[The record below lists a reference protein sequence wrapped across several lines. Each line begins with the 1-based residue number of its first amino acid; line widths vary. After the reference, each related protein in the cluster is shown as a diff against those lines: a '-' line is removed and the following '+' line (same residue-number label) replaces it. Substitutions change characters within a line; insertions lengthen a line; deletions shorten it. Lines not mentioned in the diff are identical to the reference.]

1 MRDELRNAMNEISDR
16 HIAEAAQPPRRNRLP
31 YRLGAMAAALALVMF
46 AAFTALD
53 RGSGPDSVTD
63 PTFVRLQQETQ
74 PYSISA
80 VPLSCRIAAPEY
92 PEQTA
97 YPDFDEYENFNDY
110 DEALSLWKAS
120 QATQYDQADGYADSL
135 ETYFKE
141 SIPVFL
147 DSQDENAVCS
157 PLNIYMALAMLAET
171 AGGNSRQQILDLL
184 GADSIESLRTQA
196 GQVWNAHYRDDG
208 LATSLL
214 GSSLWLDEG
223 LSYNAD
229 VVKTLA
235 ESYYAS
241 VFQGDLGSGEVNAQ
255 LQAWLNENTRGLL
268 ADKVQNVSLAPN
280 TSLAL
285 ATTIYYQAN
294 WLTQFSEQYTTT
306 DTFHGLTG
314 DVECDFMHRTASQD
328 VYYYGKDF
336 GAVRL
341 TLADGGDMWL
351 ILPDKGV
358 TPNDLLEQG
367 DALALAMSG
376 GYWENQGLY
385 EINISLPKFD
395 VSADFSLNEKLKSL
409 GVTDVFDKNVS
420 DFSAINVSG
429 IDGPTYLSDAT
440 HAARV
445 TVDEKGVE
453 AAAFTVMICPS
464 DGFPPELEKIDFT
477 LDRPFLFVVTS
488 HDGLPLFVG
497 TVYEP

>member
-171 AGGNSRQQILDLL
+171 TGGNSRQQILDLL

-214 GSSLWLDEG
+214 GSSLWLDEC

-229 VVKTLA
+229 VINTLA

-241 VFQGDLGSGEVNAQ
+241 VFCGDLGSDEVNAQ
-255 LQAWLNENTRGLL
+255 LQTWLSENTRGLL
-268 ADKVQNVSLAPN
+268 DREARNETLDPN
-280 TSLAL
+280 TVLAL

-294 WLTQFSEQYTTT
+294 WQAPFYEGVTAA
-306 DTFHGLTG
+306 DTFHSPTG
-314 DVECDFMHRTASQD
+314 DVECGFMRKTMTEAT
-328 VYYYGKDF
+328 YYGGDGF

-341 TLADGGDMWL
+341 SLADGGNMWL
-351 ILPDKGV
+351 MLPDEGE
-358 TPNDLLEQG
+358 TPNSLLEKG
-367 DALALAMSG
+367 EALALATSG
-376 GYWENQGLY
+376 GNWESQGLY
-385 EINISLPKFD
+385 EIYISLPKFD
-395 VSADFSLNEKLKSL
+395 VSSDFSLNEKLQTL
-409 GVTDVFDKNVS
+409 GITDVFDKNVS
-420 DFSAINVSG
+420 DFSAINASG
-429 IDGPTYLSDAT
+429 MDGPTYLNKAT

-445 TVDEKGVE
+445 TVDEEGVE
-453 AAAFTVMICPS
+453 ATAFTLIAAPQ
-464 DGFPPELEKIDFT
+464 DGIPPELKKIDFI
-477 LDRPFLFVVTS
+477 LDRPFLFVITS

-497 TVYEP
+497 TVYQP